1 MTPYILA
8 PEQPRWWV
16 IAAIGLLGMLGLLI
30 LGFDQGQL
38 FSLAQGNLAYD
49 QNLLHEFVHDARH
62 AAGFPC
68 H

>member
-1 MTPYILA
+1 MTAYVLS
-8 PEQPRWWV
+8 PEQPRWWMV
-16 IAAIGLLGMLGLLI
+16 AAVGLLALLGLLI

-38 FSLAQGNLAYD
+38 LSMAQGNIAYD